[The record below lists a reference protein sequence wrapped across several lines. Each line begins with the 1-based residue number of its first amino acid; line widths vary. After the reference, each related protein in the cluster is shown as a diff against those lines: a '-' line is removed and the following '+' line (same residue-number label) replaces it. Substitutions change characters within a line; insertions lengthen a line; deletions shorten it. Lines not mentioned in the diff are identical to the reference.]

1 MLKIIMIMMMMTM
14 MMMMMTMRQNPAAWE
29 RKYHNG
35 VDAGDTSPANFAGDL
50 HTLALRVAF

>member
-1 MLKIIMIMMMMTM
+1 MLKMIMMIMMMMM
-14 MMMMMTMRQNPAAWE
+14 MMRQNPVEWE

-35 VDAGDTSPANFAGDL
+35 VDAGDTSPANIAGDL